1 MTLSFDQVEQW
12 LDEHPQLTEEYFV
25 RKGTARMVQ
34 LWNEAREECSDV
46 FELDTKLINNCDAQR
61 GKNFRFNETIDIINS
76 NEEGININ
84 EAGETRPCST
94 PTSPITRRYSE
105 PQRQGNPKRHFFI
118 GDGGKHRLIGKSVS
132 SSFVDSL
139 DLSTCEIREDRT
151 KRVRSP
157 PSRQLRKTKSLPNC
171 GQQNVLGALIESKIR
186 LPSSI
191 GLNAESKLDLKNSN
205 ERQFFFEIVRDIA
218 NDLDLT
224 TLSYKILVNV
234 GILTNADRCSLF
246 LVEGPKGKQSLV
258 SKVFDVQVGCPNSP
272 AKDFI
277 NQQREITVPWG
288 KGLVGYAAET
298 GETVNIP
305 DAYADPRFNKEVDLQ
320 TGYHTKSLLCK
331 PVKNNEGE
339 VVGVAQIINKMPGPV
354 PFTEE
359 DEEVCEMYLTFCGIG
374 ITNAKL
380 FELSAIEFNRNRAL
394 LELVHDIFEEQTSL
408 DEVVHKIMRRA
419 LSMLKCER
427 CSVLL
432 LMHPVLGN
440 SLAEER
446 AQDLRITK
454 VFNLR
459 VSGSRNTNSTV
470 YSEGRDDGSFTTRI
484 AKLVASTGKTLNV
497 PVAAQDQRLKGIL
510 PMSSDNGVDAHRPIL
525 CMPIRNNKFEIIGVA
540 QLISK
545 LNNKP
550 FDESDEI
557 LFEAF
562 AIFCGLGIH
571 NTMIYDQMA
580 KAKAKQQVAIEVLS
594 YHAAAKRGE
603 IERLKNTPVAKASE
617 FKVDS
622 FQFDDFSLGPDQMLQ
637 ASLRMF
643 IDCGFIDEFH
653 IDYEVLCRW
662 LLTVRKNY
670 RNVIYH
676 NWKHAFN
683 VAQSM
688 FCMLKTGGMN
698 KYLSNLE
705 CLGLIVGCLCHDL
718 DHRGTNNA
726 FQTKT
731 DSPLAK
737 LYTTSTLEHHHFNH
751 AVIILSTEGHNIFQ
765 KLNADEY
772 RQVISYIKHSI
783 LSTDLAVNFRQR
795 TTFFPLVEK
804 NGLDPIRNPD
814 HKDMLKAMMMTACD
828 LNGTTKP
835 WEIQKEVVHLVT
847 SEFFQQGDLE
857 RDTLKMEPSAL
868 MDRQKID
875 ELPALQV
882 QFFETT
888 GIPVFKALAQFNPK
902 IKPLL
907 DGAESNKNRW
917 CELEKIRQARQKDE
931 DDVKQQNVT

>member
-186 LPSSI
+186 LPFSI

-550 FDESDEI
+550 FDESDET

-765 KLNADEY
+765 KLNADGY